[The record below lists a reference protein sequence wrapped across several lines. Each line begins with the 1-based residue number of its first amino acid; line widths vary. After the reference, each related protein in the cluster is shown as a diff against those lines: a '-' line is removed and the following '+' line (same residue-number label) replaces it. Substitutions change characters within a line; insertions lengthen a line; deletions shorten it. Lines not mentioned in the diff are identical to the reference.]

1 MAKVKKVD
9 TALKNVK
16 REFSKVKSSINKKA
30 DDLAKGVWIALSNAN
45 VKSEAKPPSRG
56 GEFHGNR
63 NYYPSTQP
71 LTAFVPLAQGGYDD
85 SETVKDFVKKLKKE
99 RTTLTKKQI
108 RDAGSRLATQ
118 MRRRSAKAEAFAK
131 QVKRTEKRMELQF
144 KRDARTVAQAKPGTV
159 KWKNAKERMNSAS
172 SRLKKSLDKARR
184 RIIALDQHHAAINS
198 KIAKRQKPPKRF
210 QFHAYQVNELGHIKG
225 TAMPDFNEVFRVAGY
240 PKPKS
245 RNVRGSYYMRRRW
258 TNRPIAPGKS
268 MVRIGPE
275 NLQYGDDRFL
285 KMLEEGGSAMGGPR
299 YEGYNVHFKTV
310 GRFVHVTFTKRFYKG
325 RKGITVKPRH
335 FVKTVLDKVKQRLNN
350 NKNLQWSDWR
360 AIGRG

>member
-1 MAKVKKVD
+1 MAKVRHVD
-9 TALKNVK
+9 AALKNVR
-16 REFSKVKSSINKKA
+16 REFSKVRSSVNKKA
-30 DDLAKGVWIALSNAN
+30 DDLAKGVWMALSNAN

-63 NYYPSTQP
+63 NYYPSSEP
-71 LTAFVPLAQGGYDD
+71 LTAFVPQAQGGYDN
-85 SETVKDFVKKLKKE
+85 SETVKEFVKKLKRE

-108 RDAGSRLATQ
+108 RDAGSRLASQ
-118 MRRRSAKAEAFAK
+118 MRRRSAAAESFAA
-131 QVKRTEKRMELQF
+131 QVKRTERRMELQF
-144 KRDARTVAQAKPGTV
+144 KRDVRTVAQSKPGTV
-159 KWKNAKERMNSAS
+159 KWRRAKERMNSAS
-172 SRLKKSLDKARR
+172 TRLRRSLDSAKKRLY
-184 RIIALDQHHAAINS
+184 ALDQHHIAINK

-210 QFHAYQVNELGHIKG
+210 QLHAYQVNDLGHIKG
-225 TAMPDFNEVFRVAGY
+225 TATPDFNEVFRVAGY

-245 RNVRGSYYMRRRW
+245 RNVRGNYYMRRKW

-325 RKGITVKPRH
+325 RKGITIKPRH
-335 FVKTVLDKVKQRLNN
+335 FVQTVLDKVKQRLNSGN
-350 NKNLQWSDWR
+350 ALQWSDWR
-360 AIGRG
+360 AIGRE

>member
-1 MAKVKKVD
+1 MAKVKNVD
-9 TALKNVK
+9 AALKNVR
-16 REFSKVKSSINKKA
+16 REFSKVRSSVNKKA
-30 DDLAKGVWIALSNAN
+30 DDLAKGVWMALSNAN

-63 NYYPSTQP
+63 NYYPSSQP
-71 LTAFVPLAQGGYDD
+71 LTAFVPQAQGGYDD

-118 MRRRSAKAEAFAK
+118 MRRRAAKAESFAA

-144 KRDARTVAQAKPGTV
+144 KRDARMVAQANPGTA
-159 KWKNAKERMNSAS
+159 KWRRAKERMNSAS
-172 SRLKKSLDKARR
+172 ARLRKSLDNAKQRL
-184 RIIALDQHHAAINS
+184 IALDQHHAAINK

-210 QFHAYQVNELGHIKG
+210 HFHAYQVNDLGHVKG

-245 RNVRGSYYMRRRW
+245 RNVRSNYYMRRKW
-258 TNRPIAPGKS
+258 TNRPVAPGKS
-268 MVRIGPE
+268 LVRIGPM
-275 NLQYGDDRFL
+275 NLEYGDDRFL
-285 KMLEEGGSAMGGPR
+285 KQLEEGGSAMGGPR

-310 GRFVHVTFTKRFYKG
+310 GRFVHVTFTKRIYKG
-325 RKGITVKPRH
+325 RKAVQIRPRH
-335 FVKTVLDKVKQRLNN
+335 FVKAVLDRVKQRLNSGQH
-350 NKNLQWSDWR
+350 LQWSDWR
-360 AIGRG
+360 AIGRE